1 MTLWG
6 RAVGVV
12 GRCTVRGG
20 GGGGGPPDQTH
31 CVLEDVD
38 VLLEISVKLD
48 DSNSPLSLSLS
59 LLDGPCWN
67 ASFRRVSDVWKR

>member
-1 MTLWG
+1 VTLWG

-59 LLDGPCWN
+59 LSLRWPMLEC
-67 ASFRRVSDVWKR
+67 